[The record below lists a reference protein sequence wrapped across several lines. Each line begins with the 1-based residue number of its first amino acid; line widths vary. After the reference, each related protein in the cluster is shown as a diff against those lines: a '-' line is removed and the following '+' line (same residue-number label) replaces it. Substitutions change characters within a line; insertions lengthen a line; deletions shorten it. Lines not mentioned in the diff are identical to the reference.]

1 MIKSQFVTLE
11 DFNHSLTDVHIMIH
25 GLQQELQNQMVN
37 IDELQVS
44 YDQLVKLYNAE
55 LKQYKACVLAFRK
68 LTSILLELPDF
79 KEKWDKF
86 HEAPDYDRR

>member
-1 MIKSQFVTLE
+1 MIKAHFVTLE
-11 DFNHSLTDVHIMIH
+11 YFNHSLTDVHTTIY

-44 YDQLVKLYNAE
+44 YDQLVKLYNSE
-55 LKQYKACVLAFRK
+55 LKQYKACAAAFRK
-68 LTSILLELPDF
+68 LISILLELPDF